1 MYSSR
6 NSTGNDI
13 DIRKFRKA
21 HRLVDYKIY
30 CWAAVCM
37 SEKISKK
44 EKRGE
49 GAVAYESGF

>member
-6 NSTGNDI
+6 KSTGNDI

-21 HRLVDYKIY
+21 HRLVDYKMY

-44 EKRGE
+44 KKRGE